1 MRVLNQLFMTPE
13 KTYPVVKLSPEEE
26 EALRY
31 ILSIPDTPIS
41 HEELMYLRHAQEI
54 YA

>member
-1 MRVLNQLFMTPE
+1 MTTT
-13 KTYPVVKLSPEEE
+13 KTYPVEQLSAEEE
-26 EALRY
+26 RELRH
-31 ILSIPDTPIS
+31 ILSIPDVPIS

>member
-1 MRVLNQLFMTPE
+1 MTTIK
-13 KTYPVVKLSPEEE
+13 KTYPVVELSPEEE
-26 EALRY
+26 KELRY
-31 ILSIPDTPIS
+31 ILTIPDAPIS